1 MIRLQLLDRADI
13 ARAMTLMAIERAAA
27 ENPVGLVKH
36 GATSCVKLAP
46 KPATAPARAVAPIA
60 GIKTRSPQTTNTE
73 RKLADLEHAV
83 TEGMM
88 TAREAD
94 RAFGSQ
100 PPGAPGRRRAPGQED
115 FRSWL
120 VRRID
125 KLSDPGAL
133 QKMADR
139 MAQLRE
145 DRSLSRGQRAALAQ
159 EINRRSWQYDPEY
172 VERLRAALAE
182 LDGVQAQ
189 AA

>member
-13 ARAMTLMAIERAAA
+13 ARAMALIAIERAAA
-27 ENPVGLVKH
+27 MPVVLI
-36 GATSCVKLAP
+36 
-46 KPATAPARAVAPIA
+46 KPRAAKTAQPAALP
-60 GIKTRSPQTTNTE
+60 GIKRRSPQTTNTE

-88 TAREAD
+88 SAREAD
-94 RAFGSQ
+94 RAFGRK
-100 PPGAPGRRRAPGQED
+100 PPGTGGRPRAPGQED

-145 DRSLSRGQRAALAQ
+145 DRSLSHGQRAAMAR

-182 LDGVQAQ
+182 LDGIQAQ

>member
-1 MIRLQLLDRADI
+1 MIRLQLLARADI
-13 ARAMTLMAIERAAA
+13 DRAIALMVIERAAA
-27 ENPVGLVKH
+27 APVGLVK
-36 GATSCVKLAP
+36 P
-46 KPATAPARAVAPIA
+46 KPVSAPAA
-60 GIKTRSPQTTNTE
+60 GMRQRSPQTTNTE
-73 RKLADLEHAV
+73 HKLADLEQAV
-83 TEGMM
+83 TDGLM

-94 RAFGSQ
+94 RAFGRR

-145 DRSLSRGQRAALAQ
+145 DRSLSHGQRAAMAR

-182 LDGVQAQ
+182 LDH
-189 AA
+189 